1 MLRGMKKHFDHERTL
16 EAKREPI
23 TWEMVK
29 TMYQERHRNK
39 GGDEGV
45 AIGIAYAG
53 LYRMGELTSTTK
65 RPFDASK
72 DLSEKHV
79 LFKPSF
85 WNATTV
91 QIQIGTSKADKD
103 GRKDALRPRVLTVTD
118 NDPGTWLR
126 DMLARRWNL
135 PKGMEPSPTSMPLFQ
150 SANGNHLTQDKVLL
164 YMRRTLA
171 KMGYTKAQQQKYGT
185 HSCRIGGATR
195 LFQIGASMEVVQ
207 ELGGWS
213 SDARKLYVRMQ
224 RDHLIKFSLEMCRA

>member
-1 MLRGMKKHFDHERTL
+1 MIKCSLIIDSNPLQCNVINLPLVSFLDTSFY
-16 EAKREPI
+16 I
-23 TWEMVK
+23 
-29 TMYQERHRNK
+29 MY
-39 GGDEGV
+39 
-45 AIGIAYAG
+45 
-53 LYRMGELTSTTK
+53 
-65 RPFDASK
+65 
-72 DLSEKHV
+72 
-79 LFKPSF
+79 
-85 WNATTV
+85 
-91 QIQIGTSKADKD
+91 
-103 GRKDALRPRVLTVTD
+103 
-118 NDPGTWLR
+118 
-126 DMLARRWNL
+126 MLARRWNL

-213 SDARKLYVRMQ
+213 SDAHKLYVRMQ